1 MGAVYLIRH
10 GQASFGS
17 SNYDRLSDTGR
28 LQAAHCGRYLAAK
41 GLRIDH
47 WFSGTLERQRDTV
60 RLALD
65 AMDSD
70 SIESDTMD
78 RDMVEVIEDAG
89 FNEFDH
95 QAVMANILPVLS
107 HEPEISAFINGEIDR
122 KRHFQKVFERVVETW
137 VSQDQW
143 EAMESWSDVVKRVSG
158 AAERVIEMA
167 GSSKNI
173 AVVTSGGPIAGMLAS
188 VLQLSPLAAIQLNWS
203 IANTSITK
211 IFYSGSRRSVG
222 YFNHYAYLQQ
232 GADRSLVT
240 YR

>member
-47 WFSGTLERQRDTV
+47 WFSGTLERQRDTA

-65 AMDSD
+65 AIDSG
-70 SIESDTMD
+70 S
-78 RDMVEVIEDAG
+78 VEVIEDSG

-122 KRHFQKVFERVVETW
+122 KRHFQRVFERVVDTW

-143 EAMESWSDVVKRVSG
+143 EAMESWNDVVERVSG